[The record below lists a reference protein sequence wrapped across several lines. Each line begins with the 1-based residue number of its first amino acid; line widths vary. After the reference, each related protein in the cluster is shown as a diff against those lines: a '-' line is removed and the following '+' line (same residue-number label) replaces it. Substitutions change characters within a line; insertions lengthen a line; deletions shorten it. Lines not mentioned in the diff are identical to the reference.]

1 MHSRPHRCSTN
12 SRPAAV
18 MLASGQRT
26 SIVSSYQ
33 NHASPQPRT
42 AASHCGL
49 DNVSNAKKYKKSHS
63 AFWESQDI
71 VHTVTFRGA
80 MVVYNRTITEKIYN
94 KLFHELR
101 DTPSGRWGE
110 KRSRPRSRW
119 RTPRAPLN
127 NLTRSYARK
136 NTFKTRYNNYN
147 FTSSCATIKNPYALG
162 GTPSDRRR
170 RAIPSPGA
178 VKGAPSFTTQT
189 LYRLPQMRK
198 GKYTTKITNKLYKVA
213 FTSKRT
219 LEAKPTKNH

>member
-1 MHSRPHRCSTN
+1 M
-12 SRPAAV
+12 
-18 MLASGQRT
+18 
-26 SIVSSYQ
+26 VSSCQ
-33 NHASPQPRT
+33 NHARPQPHT
-42 AASHCGL
+42 AASNCGL
-49 DNVSNAKKYKKSHS
+49 DNVSNAKKYKKSHR
-63 AFWESQDI
+63 AFWKSQDI
-71 VHTVTFRGA
+71 VHTVMFRGA
-80 MVVYNRTITEKIYN
+80 MVVYNRTIAEKFTTNY
-94 KLFHELR
+94 F
-101 DTPSGRWGE
+101 TSSGTPPSGRWGE

-162 GTPSDRRR
+162 GTPSDCRR
-170 RAIPSPGA
+170 RATPSPGA

-213 FTSKRT
+213 FMSKRT
-219 LEAKPTKNH
+219 LEAN

>member
-12 SRPAAV
+12 SWAAAV

-26 SIVSSYQ
+26 SIISSYQ

-49 DNVSNAKKYKKSHS
+49 DNVSNAKKYKKSHR

-71 VHTVTFRGA
+71 VHTVTFRGP
-80 MVVYNRTITEKIYN
+80 MVVYNRTIKEKFTTISRAREYPPPA
-94 KLFHELR
+94 ER
-101 DTPSGRWGE
+101 GE

-119 RTPRAPLN
+119 RTLRTHLN

-136 NTFKTRYNNYN
+136 NTFKTRYNNYI
-147 FTSSCATIKNPYALG
+147 FTRSCATIKYPYALG
-162 GTPSDRRR
+162 GTPSDRRK

-178 VKGAPSFTTQT
+178 VKGAPSFHHTNSIQTTSNAQ
-189 LYRLPQMRK
+189 
-198 GKYTTKITNKLYKVA
+198 GKIYYKNY
-213 FTSKRT
+213 K
-219 LEAKPTKNH
+219 

>member
-12 SRPAAV
+12 SRAAAA

-26 SIVSSYQ
+26 SMVSSYQ

-49 DNVSNAKKYKKSHS
+49 DKVSNAKKSKKSHR

-71 VHTVTFRGA
+71 VHTVTFKGA
-80 MVVYNRTITEKIYN
+80 MVVYNRTITEKTYN
-94 KLFHELR
+94 KLFHEPG
-101 DTPSGRWGE
+101 DTPLWPMGE

-127 NLTRSYARK
+127 NLIRSYARK

-170 RAIPSPGA
+170 RATSSPRA
-178 VKGAPSFTTQT
+178 VKGAPSSITQT

-198 GKYTTKITNKLYKVA
+198 EKYATKLQIKLYKVA

-219 LEAKPTKNH
+219 LEDN